1 MIQLK
6 NVTVQFSK
14 KIFCN
19 AEIKIPDGKITA
31 ITGESGCGKTTM
43 LYLLGLLSSNRD
55 YEYLYHGRKLDLTDR
70 EESRRLAREEFGFL
84 FQERSLI
91 DTLTIAENMIQFA
104 ALAGKSLSKEHIKEL
119 LEEVDLD
126 IDPENTYPGQL
137 SGGEQQRAALAA
149 ILAKEPCCI
158 FADEPTSA
166 LDRTNTQKIIDIFG
180 RLTRRGITVVIATH
194 SDKLCEAA
202 DCVYQ
207 IKNRTVSLEK
217 GRIEDAKEKPSDNKG
232 SIHYGLKER
241 LRYIRNSYKKGRVLK
256 GIIIFFCAVAIAGF
270 SLVNSVM
277 DYLKDYQEGM
287 LNQISE
293 REIFVVNQAGPDD
306 LVRDAD
312 GNPSMSD
319 ADIVALADM
328 NGVEAISP
336 FYEFRSFNLV
346 NENRMLSSEAEVKTE
361 KGTQTCLFSLE
372 TEKQTYFVVQPY
384 HNNQKIGQQ
393 VEKTFDVPETEEKIY
408 LSHEMAE
415 ALGVTEADGP
425 VTIRVTV
432 SVPVRKVHSE
442 IITDGV
448 KYPAEYDMGK
458 YTELELQVAGFLS
471 PDVINRYSIN
481 GNCVIYMPVEMM
493 EEIRKEVT
501 VATTGMLGDAVTEWN
516 PSAYLVYGESYNGI
530 GVLRNKINSINNGF
544 ITRSDYQDTA
554 GMDQLVAG
562 IQSSS
567 NVVLGIIMFIIF
579 VLMAAVFISQ
589 TMARRREFALL
600 KANGMSDGMLVKMM
614 TLESLWQG
622 AVILL
627 ISLMISVTLSM
638 VGSYLLLSMVTFFT
652 GKTIAYVAVASI
664 LFVLAPTLACIALT
678 LRVQPDRILRS

>member
-1 MIQLK
+1 MIQLR
-6 NVTVQFSK
+6 NVSVQFSK

-43 LYLLGLLSSNRD
+43 LYFLGLLSSNRD
-55 YEYLYHGRKLDLTDR
+55 YEYLYHGRKLDLMNR
-70 EESRRLAREEFGFL
+70 EECRRLAREEFGFL

-91 DTLTIAENMIQFA
+91 DTLTISENMIQFA

-119 LEEVDLD
+119 LEEVDLG
-126 IDPENTYPGQL
+126 IDPDKTYPGQL

-166 LDRTNTQKIIDIFG
+166 LDRTNTQKIIDIFE
-180 RLTRRGITVVIATH
+180 RLTKRGITVVIATH
-194 SDKLCEAA
+194 SDKLCDAA

-207 IKNRTVSLEK
+207 IKNRTISMEK
-217 GRIEDAKEKPSDNKG
+217 GRIEDGKEKPARG
-232 SIHYGLKER
+232 SRTVRYGLKER
-241 LRYIRNSYKKGRVLK
+241 VRYIRNSYKKGKVLK

-277 DYLKDYQEGM
+277 DYLKDYQKGM

-312 GNPSMSD
+312 GNPAMSD
-319 ADIVALADM
+319 LDIAALSDM
-328 NGVEAISP
+328 NGVEEISP
-336 FYEFRSFNLV
+336 FYEFRSFNFI
-346 NENRMLSSEAEVKTE
+346 NENRMLSSEVVVKTGR
-361 KGTQTCLFSLE
+361 GTQTSLFSME
-372 TEKQTYFVVQPY
+372 TEKQSYFVVQPY
-384 HNNQKIGQQ
+384 HKNQKIGQQ
-393 VEKTFDVPETEEKIY
+393 VEKIFDVSEAKEKIY

-415 ALGVTEADGP
+415 MLGVTEADGP
-425 VTIRVTV
+425 VTIRVKV
-432 SVPVRKVHSE
+432 SVPVRKVCSE
-442 IITDGV
+442 IVTNGV
-448 KYPAEYDMGK
+448 KYPAEYDMGE
-458 YTELELQVAGFLS
+458 YTELELQVAGVLS
-471 PDVINRYSIN
+471 HDVINRYSIN
-481 GNCVIYMPVEMM
+481 GNCVIYMPIEKM
-493 EEIRKEVT
+493 EEIRKNVT
-501 VATTGMLGDAVTEWN
+501 VAATGNFGSDVTEWS
-516 PSAYLVYGESYNGI
+516 PSAYLVYAENYNGI
-530 GVLRNKINSINNGF
+530 GVIRDKINSINNRF
-544 ITRSDYQDTA
+544 ITRSDYQDTT
-554 GMDQLVAG
+554 GMDQIVAG
-562 IQSSS
+562 IQSTS

-600 KANGMSDGMLVKMM
+600 KANGMSEGMLIKMM

-622 AVILL
+622 AVILI
-627 ISLMISVTLSM
+627 ISLFVSFVLST
-638 VGSYLLLSMVTFFT
+638 VGSFLLLSMVTFFT
-652 GKTIAYVAVASI
+652 GKTFVYVAVASI
-664 LFVLAPTLACIALT
+664 LFVLLPTLACIALT